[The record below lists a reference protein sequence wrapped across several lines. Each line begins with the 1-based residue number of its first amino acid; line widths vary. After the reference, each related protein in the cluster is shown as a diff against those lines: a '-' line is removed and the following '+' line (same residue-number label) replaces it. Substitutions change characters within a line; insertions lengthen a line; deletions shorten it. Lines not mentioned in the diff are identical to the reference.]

1 MITCAHNTSAS
12 LPKGKHLSLDDNDLF
27 KNFNSS
33 NKQNNNQLP
42 FEQKVTNLRK
52 YIDSHKVS
60 WTEGCDT
67 LSISRDN
74 VLKESMEKINFVDLL
89 KELKIDFKGEVSYDA
104 GGIIR
109 EWFMVIINELE
120 SNELGIFEKSDCD
133 DYSFVPK
140 RGLKAS
146 QKNLDYFSFIGRII
160 AKALIDNITINL
172 CFNKIIYKMIIDENI
187 SFEDMKFIDKPLYI
201 SLNELKNMDQN
212 VLADLCM
219 YYVYEYN
226 DENGKF
232 VSEDLIPNGS
242 DTLVRDIDDYIQ
254 KRIDYIK
261 KKYQPFIDELKT
273 ALFHVRIILIIFIF
287 LYLIL

>member
-12 LPKGKHLSLDDNDLF
+12 LPKGKRLTLDDNDLF
-27 KNFNSS
+27 KNFNQS
-33 NKQNNNQLP
+33 NKLNNNQLS
-42 FEQKVTNLRK
+42 FDQKVTNLRK

-74 VLKESMEKINFVDLL
+74 VLKESIEKINFVDLL

-109 EWFMVIINELE
+109 EWFMVVINELE
-120 SNELGIFEKSDCD
+120 NIELGVFEKSDCD

-140 RGLKAS
+140 RGLKAT
-146 QKNLDYFSFIGRII
+146 QKNLDYFSFIGKII

-187 SFEDMKFIDKPLYI
+187 SFED
-201 SLNELKNMDQN
+201 QN
-212 VLADLCM
+212 ILADLCM

-232 VSEDLIPNGS
+232 ISEELIPNGS

-261 KKYQPFIDELKT
+261 KKYQPFIDELKI
-273 ALFHVRIILIIFIF
+273 ALFHVRI
-287 LYLIL
+287 

>member
-12 LPKGKHLSLDDNDLF
+12 LPKGKRLTLDDNDLF
-27 KNFNSS
+27 KNFNQS
-33 NKQNNNQLP
+33 NKLNNNQLS
-42 FEQKVTNLRK
+42 FDQKVTNLRK

-140 RGLKAS
+140 RGLKAT
-146 QKNLDYFSFIGRII
+146 QKNLDYFSFIGKII

-261 KKYQPFIDELKT
+261 KKYQPFIDELKI
-273 ALFHVRIILIIFIF
+273 ALFHVRIIFNYLFYFI
-287 LYLIL
+287 

>member
-1 MITCAHNTSAS
+1 MIKCAHNTSAS
-12 LPKGKHLSLDDNDLF
+12 LPSAKHLSLDNNDLF
-27 KNFNSS
+27 RTLTKSS
-33 NKQNNNQLP
+33 SSSQIS

-52 YIDSHKVS
+52 YIDSHKIS

-74 VLKESMEKINFVDLL
+74 TLNESMEGINFVDLL

-120 SNELGIFEKSDCD
+120 SNELGVFEKSDCD
-133 DYSFVPK
+133 DYSFVPS
-140 RGLKAS
+140 RNLKPI
-146 QKNLDYFSFIGRII
+146 QKNLDYFSFIGKII

-172 CFNKIIYKMIIDENI
+172 CFNKIIYKMIVDENI
-187 SFEDMKFIDKPLYI
+187 SFEDLKFIDKPLYI
-201 SLNELKNMDQN
+201 SLKELKSMDQN

-226 DENGKF
+226 DENGNF
-232 VSEDLIPNGS
+232 VSEELIPNGN
-242 DTLVRDIDDYIQ
+242 DTLVKDIEDYIQ
-254 KRIDYIK
+254 KRIIYIK
-261 KKYQPFIDELKT
+261 KKYQPFIDALKDS
-273 ALFHVRIILIIFIF
+273 LFQVRLNINHYSLFQNVF
-287 LYLIL
+287 

>member
-109 EWFMVIINELE
+109 EWFMVVINELE
-120 SNELGIFEKSDCD
+120 NIELGVFEKSDCD

-140 RGLKAS
+140 RGLKAT
-146 QKNLDYFSFIGRII
+146 QKNLDYFSFIGKII

-201 SLNELKNMDQN
+201 SLNELRNMDQN
-212 VLADLCM
+212 ILADLCM

-261 KKYQPFIDELKT
+261 KKYQPFIDELKI
-273 ALFHVRIILIIFIF
+273 ALFHVRI
-287 LYLIL
+287 

>member
-1 MITCAHNTSAS
+1 MIKCAHNTSAS
-12 LPKGKHLSLDDNDLF
+12 LPSAKHLSLDNNDLF
-27 KNFNSS
+27 RTLTKSS
-33 NKQNNNQLP
+33 SSSQIS

-52 YIDSHKVS
+52 YIDSHKIS

-74 VLKESMEKINFVDLL
+74 TLNESMEGINFVDLL

-187 SFEDMKFIDKPLYI
+187 SFEDMKFIDKPLYL

-226 DENGKF
+226 DENGNF
-232 VSEDLIPNGS
+232 VSEELIPNGS
-242 DTLVRDIDDYIQ
+242 DTLVKDIEDYIQ
-254 KRIDYIK
+254 KRIIYIK
-261 KKYQPFIDELKT
+261 KKYQPFIDALKDS
-273 ALFHVRIILIIFIF
+273 LFQVRLNINYYSLFQNIF
-287 LYLIL
+287 

>member
-1 MITCAHNTSAS
+1 MIKCAHNTSAS
-12 LPKGKHLSLDDNDLF
+12 LPSAKHLSLDNNDLF
-27 KNFNSS
+27 RTLTKSS
-33 NKQNNNQLP
+33 SSSQIS

-52 YIDSHKVS
+52 YIDSHKIS

-74 VLKESMEKINFVDLL
+74 TLNESMEGINFVDLL

-146 QKNLDYFSFIGRII
+146 QKNLDYFSFIGKII

-172 CFNKIIYKMIIDENI
+172 CFNKIIYKMIVDENI
-187 SFEDMKFIDKPLYI
+187 SFEDLKFIDKPLYI
-201 SLNELKNMDQN
+201 SLKELKSMDQN

-226 DENGKF
+226 DENGNF
-232 VSEDLIPNGS
+232 VSEELIPNGS
-242 DTLVRDIDDYIQ
+242 DTLVKDIEDYIQ
-254 KRIDYIK
+254 KRIIYIK
-261 KKYQPFIDELKT
+261 KKYQPFIDALKDS
-273 ALFHVRIILIIFIF
+273 LFQVRLNINYYSLFQNIF
-287 LYLIL
+287 

>member
-12 LPKGKHLSLDDNDLF
+12 LPMGKRLTLDDNDLF
-27 KNFNSS
+27 KNFNNS
-33 NKQNNNQLP
+33 NNLNNNQLS
-42 FEQKVTNLRK
+42 FDQKVTNLRK

-60 WTEGCDT
+60 WTEGCET

-74 VLKESMEKINFVDLL
+74 VLKESIEKINFVDLL

-120 SNELGIFEKSDCD
+120 SNELGVFEKSDCD

-146 QKNLDYFSFIGRII
+146 PKNLDYFSFIGRII
-160 AKALIDNITINL
+160 AKSLIDNITINL
-172 CFNKIIYKMIIDENI
+172 CFNKIIYKMIVDENI
-187 SFEDMKFIDKPLYI
+187 SFEDLKFIDKPLYI
-201 SLNELKNMDQN
+201 SLKELKSMDQN

-226 DENGKF
+226 DENGNF
-232 VSEDLIPNGS
+232 VSEELIPNGS
-242 DTLVRDIDDYIQ
+242 DTLVKDIEDYIQ
-254 KRIDYIK
+254 KRIIYIK
-261 KKYQPFIDELKT
+261 KKYQPFIDALKDS
-273 ALFHVRIILIIFIF
+273 LFQVRLNINYYSLFQNIF
-287 LYLIL
+287 

>member
-120 SNELGIFEKSDCD
+120 SNELGVFEKSDCD
-133 DYSFVPK
+133 DYSFVPS
-140 RGLKAS
+140 RTLKPI
-146 QKNLDYFSFIGRII
+146 QKNLDYFSFIGKII

-172 CFNKIIYKMIIDENI
+172 CFNKIIYKMIVDENI
-187 SFEDMKFIDKPLYI
+187 SFEDLKFIDKPLYI
-201 SLNELKNMDQN
+201 SLKELKSMDQN

-226 DENGKF
+226 DENGNF
-232 VSEDLIPNGS
+232 VSEELIPNGN
-242 DTLVRDIDDYIQ
+242 DTLVKDIEDYIQ
-254 KRIDYIK
+254 KRIIYIK
-261 KKYQPFIDELKT
+261 KKYQPFIDALKDS
-273 ALFHVRIILIIFIF
+273 LFQVRLNINYYSLFQNIF
-287 LYLIL
+287 

>member
-140 RGLKAS
+140 RGLKKS
-146 QKNLDYFSFIGRII
+146 KKNLDYFSFIGKII

-261 KKYQPFIDELKT
+261 KKYQPFIDELKI
-273 ALFHVRIILIIFIF
+273 ALFHVRIIFNYLFYFI
-287 LYLIL
+287 